1 MSDVLNGIS
10 HFLGICVGI
19 VILLFVL
26 GFALQ
31 TSKPPPPPSKP
42 RKKNSHYHLVYTDN
56 NYNDKHHNNNN
67 NNNKSQNIESYQ
79 SSDPFSNSV
88 SNY

>member
-26 GFALQ
+26 GYALQ
-31 TSKPPPPPSKP
+31 NNTTSSSSKPP
-42 RKKNSHYHLVYTDN
+42 KKKSHYHLVYSDN
-56 NYNDKHHNNNN
+56 NYNNKNNSN

-79 SSDPFSNSV
+79 SSDPFLNSV
-88 SNY
+88 SKY

>member
-19 VILLFVL
+19 IIILVIIGYV
-26 GFALQ
+26 LQ
-31 TSKPPPPPSKP
+31 TIKITPTPPPP
-42 RKKNSHYHLVYTDN
+42 KKNSHYHLVY
-56 NYNDKHHNNNN
+56 NDKENNNDN
-67 NNNKSQNIESYQ
+67 SQSIETYQ
-79 SSDPFSNSV
+79 SSDPFLNNG

>member
-31 TSKPPPPPSKP
+31 NNKPPPSSKPP
-42 RKKNSHYHLVYTDN
+42 KKKSHYHLVYSNN
-56 NYNDKHHNNNN
+56 NYNNKNNSNNNN
-67 NNNKSQNIESYQ
+67 NSQNIESYQ